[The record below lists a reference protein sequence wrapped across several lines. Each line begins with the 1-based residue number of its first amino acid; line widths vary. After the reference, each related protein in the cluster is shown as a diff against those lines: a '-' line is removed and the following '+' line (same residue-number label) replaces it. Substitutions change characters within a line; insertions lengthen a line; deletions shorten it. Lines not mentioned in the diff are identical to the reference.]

1 MRVSVVKESLTT
13 PLILALLLT
22 LAGCA
27 SANKPR
33 TYTVVEFGQVLRE
46 ERAISMRQKLNMA
59 ESVRSV
65 RSGHEGH
72 GGVHHL

>member
-33 TYTVVEFGQVLRE
+33 TYTVVEFGVWGAMEQKTGLRTIVGRVSE
-46 ERAISMRQKLNMA
+46 GPELA
-59 ESVRSV
+59 
-65 RSGHEGH
+65 SGD
-72 GGVHHL
+72 